1 MRLARIGLFVIAPLV
16 CGSVASAQAPQ
27 GPKDDAEK
35 PGSISDQ
42 NAKQEPTAKF
52 TPDSEPSYVF
62 VDGTLNVPGAPTQ
75 TQTQTTPSKFSDHN
89 DGRDQIPIMARGPQ
103 LDDAQKK
110 LVLAA
115 IKGGHGP
122 VDGVKASPAM
132 ELPGNVAMHE
142 WPLTLIDQVPAM
154 RDTKYVQLTDKVL
167 IVRPANRIVIGEIA
181 N

>member
-16 CGSVASAQAPQ
+16 CGSGVAAAQAAQ
-27 GPKDDAEK
+27 GPKDHAEK

-62 VDGTLNVPGAPTQ
+62 VDGTLAVPGAPA
-75 TQTQTTPSKFSDHN
+75 QTQTTPSKFSDHN
-89 DGRDQIPIMARGPQ
+89 EARDKIPIMARGPQ

-110 LVLAA
+110 LILAA
-115 IKGGHGP
+115 IKGGHGA
-122 VDGVKASPAM
+122 VAGVEAGPAM
-132 ELPGNVAMHE
+132 ELPGGVAMHE
-142 WPLTLIDQVPAM
+142 WPLTLVDQVPAM
-154 RDTKYVQLTDKVL
+154 KDTKYVRLSDKVL